1 MGEAEDILQAILHES
16 ETETRRKALIRD
28 IAQAVAREI
37 PRECPLG
44 LTEEELRGLRDLA
57 GCYGKGKTAFLSL
70 MSKIAYA
77 IVFSAVAALLGKI
90 GMDIAAGIVE
100 KGAK

>member
-16 ETETRRKALIRD
+16 ETEQRRKALIRD

-44 LTEEELRGLRDLA
+44 LTESELRGLRDLS
-57 GCYGKGKTAFLSL
+57 GCYRQGKVAIGRFFLGL
-70 MSKIAYA
+70 LIAS
-77 IVFSAVAALLGKI
+77 IIGGILAVIDKVGIGWLLK
-90 GMDIAAGIVE
+90 
-100 KGAK
+100 

>member
-37 PRECPLG
+37 PRDCPLG
-44 LTEEELRGLRDLA
+44 LTADELRGLRDLA
-57 GCYGKGKTAFLSL
+57 GCYHKGKIAVTRFIFMLFFASLVGGLYIFLSKVGL
-70 MSKIAYA
+70 GW
-77 IVFSAVAALLGKI
+77 LLK
-90 GMDIAAGIVE
+90 
-100 KGAK
+100 

>member
-44 LTEEELRGLRDLA
+44 LTEEELRGLRDLS
-57 GCYGKGKTAFLSL
+57 GCYRKGRVAIGRFLIGLLIASL
-70 MSKIAYA
+70 TGGLA
-77 IVFSAVAALLGKI
+77 IFLEKCGLRDLLK
-90 GMDIAAGIVE
+90 
-100 KGAK
+100 

>member
-37 PRECPLG
+37 PRDCPLG
-44 LTEEELRGLRDLA
+44 LTADELRGLRDLS
-57 GCYGKGKTAFLSL
+57 GCYRQGKVAISRFLIGLLIASL
-70 MSKIAYA
+70 IGGLA
-77 IVFSAVAALLGKI
+77 IFLEKCGMRDLLK
-90 GMDIAAGIVE
+90 
-100 KGAK
+100 